1 MASSVLSPA
10 CATVGLRRAGALRPS
25 RTIRARVQPVVT
37 SAASSV
43 PTTWSLSSYDEVVE
57 EKYKCEILGQCN
69 IGMGS
74 STPVEQIM
82 STELTTTTC
91 KATLAEVEELF
102 AQRPISGM
110 PVLKDGVLVG
120 VISRKDL
127 RGTYDQ
133 GNLVQASPGTCTRRS
148 LPAGA
153 AAVATMLWIDVMSEP
168 AIYIQPTNTIMEAAM
183 LMLMYKIHRV
193 PVVDSE
199 KHVIGMVTRTDI
211 FNSLGIFGPAP

>member
-1 MASSVLSPA
+1 MRS
-10 CATVGLRRAGALRPS
+10 S

-102 AQRPISGM
+102 AARPISGM

-133 GNLVQASPGTCTRRS
+133 GNLVQ
-148 LPAGA
+148 
-153 AAVATMLWIDVMSEP
+153 DVMSEP

>member
-10 CATVGLRRAGALRPS
+10 CATVGLRRAGVLRSS

-102 AQRPISGM
+102 AARPISGM

-133 GNLVQASPGTCTRRS
+133 GNLVQ
-148 LPAGA
+148 
-153 AAVATMLWIDVMSEP
+153 DVMSEP